1 LVIVFLWIFKATFTT
16 LKCDDVALVF
26 VLMGRPTPQSI
37 TVESRYNK
45 HPYNKDAN
53 IMKDILQPNNSEM
66 YGKEPQLL

>member
-1 LVIVFLWIFKATFTT
+1 
-16 LKCDDVALVF
+16 
-26 VLMGRPTPQSI
+26 MGSPTPQST

-66 YGKEPQLL
+66 YGKGPQL